1 MTTGTAVGRY
11 SGTTET
17 MAAAG
22 GDAAEMRGDDGRRK
36 DGGREAYMMGRRR
49 DDGVGRAGK

>member
-1 MTTGTAVGRY
+1 MTTGTVGGRY

-36 DGGREAYMMGRRR
+36 DGGREAYMMGRRKY
-49 DDGVGRAGK
+49 DGVEQAGE